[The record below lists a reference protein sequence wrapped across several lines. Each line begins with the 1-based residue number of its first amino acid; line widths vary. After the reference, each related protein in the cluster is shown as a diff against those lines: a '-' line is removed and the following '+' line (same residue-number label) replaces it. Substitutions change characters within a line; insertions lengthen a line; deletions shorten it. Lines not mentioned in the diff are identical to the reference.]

1 MQLVQLASS
10 ANALLAIGLI
20 AFGCM
25 YLRHLLRRASGK
37 GQSHV

>member
-10 ANALLAIGLI
+10 VNALLAIGLI

-37 GQSHV
+37 GQGRV

>member
-1 MQLVQLASS
+1 MQLVQLASFV
-10 ANALLAIGLI
+10 NALLAIGLI

-25 YLRHLLRRASGK
+25 HLRHLLRRASGK